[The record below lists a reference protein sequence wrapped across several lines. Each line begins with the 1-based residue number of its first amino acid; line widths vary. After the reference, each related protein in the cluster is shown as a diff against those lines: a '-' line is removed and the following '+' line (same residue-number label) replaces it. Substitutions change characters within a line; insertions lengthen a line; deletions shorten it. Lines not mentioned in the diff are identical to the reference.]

1 MFKKTKLSAGISV
14 ALYSCI
20 VPQLAIAQTNEPEDI
35 EQIEVRG
42 IKGSLSQSMNLKR
55 QSAGVVD
62 AISAEDMGKFPDT
75 NLAESLQRIT
85 GVSINRVNG
94 EGSEVTVRGFGGN
107 YNLITLNGR
116 QMPAANVATI
126 SGNTDDQGA
135 TGTSRSFDFSN
146 LASEGVSGIEVYKTG
161 RAAVPSGGIGATI
174 NVNTVKPLQQGENRF
189 SIGAKGMKDESG
201 EGVTPELSGLANWA
215 NDDRTLGVSF
225 FSSYQERSSGN
236 RSMSIGD
243 YQIYNW
249 DSTSP
254 GTFGLVDGAV
264 VENAPEEGQLLA
276 LPNNVSLGL
285 TGTNRER
292 INGMLTLQYS
302 PSESLV
308 LTADAMVARNE
319 ITSTSVVDG
328 VWFARQFNYLKFDGN
343 PVVATPVLFSEDI
356 DGGKDFF
363 YQNLAMASK
372 DELKSFGF
380 NADWWASDN
389 LNLRFDLAT
398 SKATSGGA
406 GPYGRNVSRINVAG
420 ATAGWQVADFSQYL
434 PQVSIVVD
442 DSIKGNNNGIF
453 DLPDV
458 GAQAAIGIT
467 SSQTSKVDQLGFA
480 GTWDYSMDVKIDFGL
495 GYLKN
500 EMNQANETTNATLGG
515 WGVADVGNIPEGL
528 LDTTCTACQFEDHD
542 MSGVQGADSMAM
554 PAGAP
559 TIPLGSVSFTGNAVD
574 LMDAMLPIY
583 GYTQTTMPV
592 TASANNTVKE
602 NSFSLYAMATIDGE
616 MGGFESNLVIGGRFE
631 RTEVESVSLQIIPQ
645 QILWVSDNDFR
656 IELGTDVNPIS
667 QKHTYQSFLP
677 NIDFSINLTDE
688 LKARASYSMT
698 LARPT
703 YNQMF
708 TATTIGAP
716 GRPTYLGGTA
726 SGSRGNA
733 ALDPLESNNF
743 DLSLEWYYNEAS
755 MVSVGYYRKDVD
767 NFVGTQQVTET
778 LFGLLDPTSG
788 AIGTNSAQAIAEL
801 EARGIEVTERN
812 YFTMAALLANP
823 ENFPGGAND
832 FVEGQ
837 AFADAVFANNDVAP
851 QSGDPLMGFEV
862 TQPVNNQ
869 SARISGYE
877 VAWQHF
883 FGESGFG
890 FQTNFTIVDGD
901 IGYDVGADPSI
912 DQFALEGLSDSANLV
927 LIYEKEGLSSR
938 IAYNWRDSFLAS
950 TNRGGSSRNPTFV
963 DEYTQLDVNIS
974 YDFTEDLSVSFD
986 VINLLEEG
994 QRHYGRTYANVYF
1007 VDEADRR
1014 FVLGMRYNF

>member
-1 MFKKTKLSAGISV
+1 MFRKTRLTASISIALST
-14 ALYSCI
+14 CI
-20 VPQLAIAQTNEPEDI
+20 TPNLVCAQSDVPQDVET
-35 EQIEVRG
+35 IEVRG
-42 IKGSLSQSMNLKR
+42 IKGSLSQSMNIKR

-126 SGNTDDQGA
+126 SGNSDDQGA

-146 LASEGVSGIEVYKTG
+146 LASEGVNGIEVYKTG
-161 RAAVPSGGIGATI
+161 RASVPSGGIGATI
-174 NVNTVKPLQQGENRF
+174 NVGTVKPLQQGESRL
-189 SIGAKGMKDESG
+189 SVGAKAMKDESG
-201 EGVTPELSGLANWA
+201 DGITPELSGLANWV
-215 NDDRTLGVSF
+215 NDDATVGVSLF
-225 FSSYQERSSGN
+225 GSFQDRNSGS
-236 RSMSIGD
+236 RSMSVGD

-249 DSTSP
+249 NSSTP

-264 VENAPEEGQLLA
+264 VENAPAEGQLIA
-276 LPNNVSLGL
+276 LPNNLSLGL
-285 TGTNRER
+285 SEDSRER
-292 INGMLTLQYS
+292 VNGMLTVQFAAS
-302 PSESLV
+302 DSLV
-308 LTADAMVARNE
+308 LTVDAMYAKNE
-319 ITSTSVVDG
+319 MTSTSVVDG
-328 VWFARQFNYLKFDGN
+328 VWFARQFNYMKFDGN
-343 PVVATPVLFSEDI
+343 PIVATPILFAEDI

-363 YQNLAMASK
+363 FQNLAMASE

-380 NADWWASDN
+380 NTNWWVSDN
-389 LNLRFDLAT
+389 LNLRFDVAT

-406 GPYGRNVSRINVAG
+406 GPMGRNVTRVNVAG
-420 ATAGWQVADFSQYL
+420 ATAGWQAADFSSYL
-434 PQVSIVVD
+434 PQISIVVD

-458 GAQAAIGIT
+458 GAQAALGVN
-467 SSQTSKVDQLGFA
+467 SSQTSKVDQLRFA
-480 GTWDYSMDVKIDFGL
+480 GTWDYNFDVKIDFGA

-500 EMNQANETTNATLGG
+500 EMNQANVSTNATLGG

-528 LDTTCTACQFEDHD
+528 LEVTCTACNFEDYD
-542 MSGVQGADSMAM
+542 MSGVPGADDLAM
-554 PAGAP
+554 PAGAA

-574 LMDAMLPIY
+574 LLNAMLPIY
-583 GYTQTTMPV
+583 GYTPETMPI
-592 TASANNTVKE
+592 TASADNTVE
-602 NSFSLYAMATIDGE
+602 EETISLYAMATIDGE
-616 MGGFESNLVIGGRFE
+616 MGGFESNLVLGGRYE
-631 RTEVESVSLQIIPQ
+631 KTDVKSVSLQIIPE
-645 QILWVSDNDFR
+645 QIVWISDNDFR
-656 IELGTDVNPIS
+656 IDLGTGVNPIT
-667 QKHTYQSFLP
+667 QKHTYERFLP
-677 NIDFSINLTDE
+677 SIDFSINLTDE
-688 LKARASYSMT
+688 LKARASYSVT

-743 DLSLEWYYNEAS
+743 DLSLEWYYNDAS
-755 MVSVGYYRKDVD
+755 MLSVAYYRKDVD
-767 NFVGTQQVTET
+767 NFVGTQQITES
-778 LFGLLDPTSG
+778 LFDLLDSTSG
-788 AIGTNSAQAIAEL
+788 DAGTNSGMAVAALQ
-801 EARGIEVTERN
+801 ARGIEITERN
-812 YFTMAALLANP
+812 FFTMAALLANP
-823 ENFPGGAND
+823 AAFPGGADD

-837 AFADAVFANNDVAP
+837 AFADSVFAAFDVAP
-851 QSGDPLMGFEV
+851 QNGDPLMDFQV
-862 TQPVNNQ
+862 TQPINNQ

-901 IGYDVGADPSI
+901 IGYEVGADPSI

-927 LIYEKEGLSSR
+927 LIYEKDGLSSR

-963 DEYTQLDVNIS
+963 DEYKQLDMNVS
-974 YDFTEDLSVSFD
+974 YDFSDDLSVSFD

-994 QRHYGRTYANVYF
+994 QRHYGRTYSNVYF
-1007 VDEADRR
+1007 VHEVDRR